1 MSRRK
6 QTTPNKVHC
15 EYDVMQHCGTLALA
29 GLWSEVGRSG
39 MMGVMG
45 RDSLWGMVVTHLL
58 SWGVKEEKLS
68 SVHPGSW
75 LCPGIAEQ
83 G

>member
-1 MSRRK
+1 MLPGQGNMSRRK

-15 EYDVMQHCGTLALA
+15 EYDVMQHCALA

-45 RDSLWGMVVTHLL
+45 RDSLWGIVVAHVL
-58 SWGVKEEKLS
+58 S
-68 SVHPGSW
+68 
-75 LCPGIAEQ
+75 
-83 G
+83 